1 MARREA
7 LAAYR
12 HDVSPLELT
21 KMSTDYKHR
30 DHFKKIAPLYRGLRT
45 TDEEPITYIVHQLKS
60 LTAIKAADIG
70 CGTGRYTQLLIRHL
84 RDKITFVYGID
95 YCEKMLRRF
104 NRGFSKDGNRL
115 TGTIRASAMCLP
127 LRDESLNCIC
137 SFNAVHHFALLEF
150 LHDTARI
157 LQDGGYLFVYTRLRN
172 QNSRSVWGRFFPL
185 FTSKETRLYEEDQ
198 LKGSIAKIPGLRLQ
212 ETRTFEFNRISN
224 LERLSDQARNHH
236 YSTFDLYSRSE
247 FERALNQFRDN
258 LRDDSCDLNN
268 IRWVDE
274 NILLVLQ
281 KAG

>member
-12 HDVSPLELT
+12 HDVSRLGLT
-21 KMSTDYKHR
+21 KMSTDYKHS
-30 DHFKKIAPLYRGLRT
+30 DHFQKIAPRYQSLRT

-70 CGTGRYTQLLIRHL
+70 CGTGRYTQLLIRNL

-95 YCEKMLRRF
+95 YCATMLRRF
-104 NRGFSKDGNRL
+104 NRGFSEDGNRV

-127 LRDESLNCIC
+127 LRDESLNCIF

-157 LQDGGYLFVYTRLRN
+157 LQGGGYLFVYTRLRN

-185 FTSKETRLYEEDQ
+185 FTSKETRLYEEDR
-198 LKGSIAKIPGLRLQ
+198 LKESIAKIPGFRLQ
-212 ETRTFEFNRISN
+212 ETRTFEFNRKSN

-247 FERALNQFRDN
+247 FKRALNQFHEN
-258 LRDDSCDLNN
+258 LRDNFGDPNN